1 MTLLRLDDIHHA
13 YRQGGIFARRRH
25 HPVLEGATLTIGAGE
40 CVALLGP
47 TGSGKSTLGRLVLGL
62 ERPDAGRILFDG
74 APLADARGRM
84 APDTRRALQAVFQD
98 PQAATSPRFTG
109 YEVVAEPLTVRGEAG
124 RDRVAALLAEVD
136 LPAALLDRPA
146 HRMSGGQLQR
156 LCIARALAT
165 RPRLVVLDEAVNS
178 LDLETQATVLA
189 LLQRLREQHGMAFLF
204 ITHDLRLL
212 RGFADRSYVMQDRRP
227 VEVADPFGPGPL
239 PPVLQALRDAILP
252 EMPRPRLP
260 ARRALG

>member
-1 MTLLRLDDIHHA
+1 MTLLALSGVHHA
-13 YRQGGIFARRRH
+13 YRQGGIFGRRPWRM
-25 HPVLEGATLTIGAGE
+25 VLRDAALRIDSGE

-62 ERPDAGRILFDG
+62 ERPQRGSILFEG
-74 APLADARGRM
+74 APLTDAGGRM
-84 APDTRRALQAVFQD
+84 AAATRQAIQAVFQD

-109 YEVVAEPLTVRGEAG
+109 YEVVAEPLHVLGQAS
-124 RDRVAALLAEVD
+124 RDRVATLLAEVD
-136 LPAALLDRPA
+136 LPEALLDRPA

-178 LDLETQATVLA
+178 LDLETQATVMA
-189 LLQRLREQHGMAFLF
+189 LLRRLRRQHGMAFLF

-212 RGFADRSYVMQDRRP
+212 RGFADRSYVMQDQQP
-227 VEVADPFGPGPL
+227 LAVDDPFGPGPH
-239 PPVLQALRDAILP
+239 PPMLQALREAILP
-252 EMPRPRLP
+252 EWP
-260 ARRALG
+260 RALRERKRSA

>member
-1 MTLLRLDDIHHA
+1 MTLLELQDVHHG
-13 YRQGGIFARRRH
+13 YRQGGLLGRRRD
-25 HPVLEGATLTIGAGE
+25 HPVLQGATLSIGAGE

-62 ERPDAGRILFDG
+62 ERPRSGVVRFDG
-74 APLADARGRM
+74 APLGDRRGRM
-84 APDTRRALQAVFQD
+84 APETRRAIQAVFQD

-124 RDRVAALLAEVD
+124 RDRVAELLAEVD
-136 LPAALLDRPA
+136 LPAELLDRPA

-178 LDLETQATVLA
+178 LDGETQAKVMA
-189 LLQRLREQHGMAFLF
+189 LLRRLRARHGMAFLF
-204 ITHDLRLL
+204 VTHDLRLL

-227 VEVADPFGPGPL
+227 VAVADPFGAGPL
-239 PPVLQALRDAILP
+239 PPALQSLRDAILP
-252 EMPRPRLP
+252 EMPRLP
-260 ARRALG
+260 PRRAPG